1 MLLFPPNGKSPSW
14 ERTSPSSARRMNPKS
29 LLAALKS
36 EKSDHVKAL
45 LKSADTSQ
53 WPTEVLLPFTL
64 REVLRA
70 LPNARELNYVANSFR
85 LFSTLR
91 RLHELQRREAAELHR
106 LSLLAES
113 VHTMMQYD
121 HAGDVNKLS
130 DFVMR
135 RYQTVVRLYACRRYM
150 PQFKYLVTVCHRRSR
165 LLKFKKRSSS
175 LLVKI
180 LDKLKRRGLNFVEA
194 LIAVMIR

>member
-1 MLLFPPNGKSPSW
+1 
-14 ERTSPSSARRMNPKS
+14 MNSKS

-36 EKSDHVKAL
+36 GNSDHVKTL

-53 WPTEVLLPFTL
+53 WPTEMLLPFTL

-70 LPNARELNYVANSFR
+70 LSNANELNYVADCFR

-113 VHTMMQYD
+113 VHTMIQYD
-121 HAGDVNKLS
+121 HASDVNKLS

-135 RYQTVVRLYACRRYM
+135 RYQTIARLYACRRYM

-165 LLKFKKRSSS
+165 LIKFKKRSST
-175 LLVKI
+175 LMAKI

-194 LIAVMIR
+194 LISVMIR